1 MDGGGVA
8 ARLDLEVFLAEAEDG
23 SLAGTLVYAA
33 DQFEPPTM
41 ARLARDYRAVL
52 EAAVAD
58 PRRRI
63 SGLAR
68 DAGRSR
74 PHGANTAV

>member
-74 PHGANTAV
+74 PHGASAAV